1 MEEYNIAN
9 IAGIEEDDGTV
20 ICREC
25 MDEDVWD
32 NLSQKKIISVSDV
45 EKGQNNQGN
54 LIYSS
59 LQPSQKQI
67 GNSL

>member
-25 MDEDVWD
+25 MDED
-32 NLSQKKIISVSDV
+32 I
-45 EKGQNNQGN
+45 
-54 LIYSS
+54 
-59 LQPSQKQI
+59 
-67 GNSL
+67 